1 MICRHSYNAW
11 EQLNKTNAV
20 TISQFITEELAK
32 FYLPN
37 VVPKNKILLML
48 SDAAPYM
55 VKAASNIKFF
65 YEKLIHCTCLAH
77 GINRIAETIRLQ
89 FLLVNELV
97 KSGKKFS

>member
-20 TISQFITEELAK
+20 TISQFITEELAR
-32 FYLPN
+32 FFLLN

-55 VKAASNIKFF
+55 VKATSNIKFF
-65 YEKLIHCTCLAH
+65 YKKLIHCIVCSTKNSLAASHDKSEVCLSTRCEM
-77 GINRIAETIRLQ
+77 NY
-89 FLLVNELV
+89 
-97 KSGKKFS
+97 